1 MTHVLR
7 GKDHLANS
15 EKQRYLYE
23 HFGWEVPEFIH
34 YGRLKM
40 DDVLLSTSKAREG
53 ISDGKYS
60 GWDDPR
66 LGTIRAIARR
76 GIKKEVLYE
85 LIEEI
90 GPKQADAT
98 ISWKKIYG
106 LNRNIIEE
114 NTNRYFF
121 IPEAVKVDIEDLPE
135 DMKELSV
142 KRELHYN
149 QPEKGFRTL
158 NFKGSAY
165 IPKDDYDIAVNK
177 NKVLRLMDLVNVEIT
192 RQSCKYDSESLE
204 AAQEKHA
211 RIIQWTPT
219 DDSIKACVVMQDN
232 SKVEGFIES
241 SAKELKIDDMVQLER
256 FGFARVD
263 DVKDD
268 EITFYYTH
276 N

>member
-1 MTHVLR
+1 
-7 GKDHLANS
+7 
-15 EKQRYLYE
+15 
-23 HFGWEVPEFIH
+23 
-34 YGRLKM
+34 
-40 DDVLLSTSKAREG
+40 
-53 ISDGKYS
+53 
-60 GWDDPR
+60 
-66 LGTIRAIARR
+66 
-76 GIKKEVLYE
+76 
-85 LIEEI
+85 
-90 GPKQADAT
+90 
-98 ISWKKIYG
+98 
-106 LNRNIIEE
+106 
-114 NTNRYFF
+114 
-121 IPEAVKVDIEDLPE
+121 
-135 DMKELSV
+135 V

-268 EITFYYTH
+268 EITFYYKH